1 MRFADSDYGSDD
13 PGNSDISDDVH
24 YEASLLNR
32 SSDYTRPR
40 PRFSRFIVD
49 QGGLVFLEGERVM
62 HLLEVDS
69 LVPSPL
75 YDCSWDNC
83 QVNDYPRNLIYV
95 VGQNYVQ
102 GTLLKQQPPM
112 LTRVKNLDQR
122 FAFVII
128 FRGAQEKGNV
138 SENLTQSSSQLKTC
152 VEHKNAFSS
161 VSRSGKP
168 IYE

>member
-40 PRFSRFIVD
+40 P
-49 QGGLVFLEGERVM
+49 
-62 HLLEVDS
+62 
-69 LVPSPL
+69 
-75 YDCSWDNC
+75 
-83 QVNDYPRNLIYV
+83 
-95 VGQNYVQ
+95 
-102 GTLLKQQPPM
+102 
-112 LTRVKNLDQR
+112 
-122 FAFVII
+122 
-128 FRGAQEKGNV
+128 RGAQEKGNV